1 MFFYE
6 WLLIITLSI
15 IEFIIVE
22 KYAHQ
27 KSKLN
32 LECLICFQL
41 FFSYILLE
49 LYEAT
54 VLLNTVMSMIREYE
68 KTCPVDDFQFQLSTA

>member
-1 MFFYE
+1 MYSYE
-6 WLLIITLSI
+6 WLLIITISI

-22 KYAHQ
+22 KYAHK

-32 LECLICFQL
+32 LECLICYQL

-54 VLLNTVMSMIREYE
+54 VLLNTVMSMISEYE
-68 KTCPVDDFQFQLSTA
+68 KTCFTI